1 MKKERLQVS
10 DEKEKPTAEVIQG
23 PWPKTK
29 RKVKVPD
36 VDLIQLQE
44 NIAFADHLTESLMVQ
59 MIHTIGENGY
69 NINGKKFIGNMAF
82 IIETVKASLY
92 DELGL
97 DHPMTTIMKA
107 VTKVSINKKDD
118 DLIDTEVDLDE
129 IEYLAQVLEDDE
141 DGGPEIS

>member
-1 MKKERLQVS
+1 
-10 DEKEKPTAEVIQG
+10 
-23 PWPKTK
+23 
-29 RKVKVPD
+29 
-36 VDLIQLQE
+36 
-44 NIAFADHLTESLMVQ
+44 MVQ

>member
-1 MKKERLQVS
+1 
-10 DEKEKPTAEVIQG
+10 
-23 PWPKTK
+23 
-29 RKVKVPD
+29 
-36 VDLIQLQE
+36 LQE

-69 NINGKKFIGNMAF
+69 NISGKKFVGNMAF

-107 VTKVSINKKDD
+107 VTKVSINKKDE
-118 DLIDTEVDLDE
+118 DLIDTEVDMDD
-129 IEYLAQVLEDDE
+129 IEFLASVLEDE
-141 DGGPEIS
+141 DDDGPKIS

>member
-59 MIHTIGENGY
+59 MIHTIGE
-69 NINGKKFIGNMAF
+69 NGKKFIGNMAF

-129 IEYLAQVLEDDE
+129 IEYLAQVLEDE